1 MLAPRFRRG
10 LIAGLALLA
19 LGACS
24 LKKLAVNTVAKTLS
38 SAGGGTV
45 FTGDDDPELV
55 ADALPFAMK
64 LYESLLAEVP
74 DNTALLLTTGSLF
87 AMYAN
92 AFVQGPAGM
101 LPDSEF
107 ERKGEMLARAKS
119 LYLRSREYCLRA
131 LELRHP
137 GFRKVLEGGQA
148 GKALEAM
155 SLKDVPYLFWAS
167 ASWMGA
173 FSTNPF
179 DMELLLTLSRP
190 LSLMD
195 RAYKLDEGFNNGAI
209 HEFYISV
216 FGSLPASLG
225 GNPDKAR
232 FHFTKA
238 VEYAKGLTAGPYVAL
253 ATSVCIPVQNAEEF
267 RKLLRAAL
275 AIDPNASPENRLVN
289 LLSQQRAR
297 WLLEH
302 IEDYFLLDVEED
314 E

>member
-1 MLAPRFRRG
+1 MLVLRLRSA

-24 LKKLAVNTVAKTLS
+24 LQKLAVNTVAKTLS

-74 DNTALLLTTGSLF
+74 DNTELLLTTGSLF

-107 ERKGEMLARAKS
+107 ERKGEMLARAKN
-119 LYLRSREYCLRA
+119 LYLRGREYCLRA

-137 GFRKVLEGGQA
+137 GFRKALEANQA

-179 DMELLLTLSRP
+179 DMELLITLSRP
-190 LSLMD
+190 LALMD
-195 RAYKLDEGFNNGAI
+195 RAYRLEPGFNNGAI
-209 HEFYISV
+209 EEFYISAY
-216 FGSLPASLG
+216 GSLPTSLG
-225 GNPDKAR
+225 GSPDKAR
-232 FHFTKA
+232 EHFQKA
-238 VEYAKGLTAGPYVAL
+238 LQYTRGLKAGPYVAL
-253 ATSVCIPVQNAEEF
+253 ATAVDVPAQNSAEFKE
-267 RKLLRAAL
+267 LLQKAL
-275 AIDPNASPENRLVN
+275 AVDVNASPENRLEN
-289 LLSQQRAR
+289 LLAQRKAR
-297 WLLEH
+297 WLLQH
-302 IEDYFLLDVEED
+302 IGDFFLLEEAP
-314 E
+314 

>member
-1 MLAPRFRRG
+1 

-24 LKKLAVNTVAKTLS
+24 LQKLAVNTVARTLS

-74 DNTALLLTTGSLF
+74 DNTELLLSTGSLF

-92 AFVQGPAGM
+92 AFVQAPAGM

-107 ERKGEMLARAKS
+107 ERKGEMLARAKN
-119 LYLRSREYCLRA
+119 LYLRGREYCLRA

-137 GFRKVLEGGQA
+137 GFRKALEANQA

-179 DMELLLTLSRP
+179 DMELLITLSRP
-190 LSLMD
+190 LALMD
-195 RAYKLDEGFNNGAI
+195 RAYRLEPGFNDGAI
-209 HEFYISV
+209 EEFYISAY
-216 FGSLPASLG
+216 GSLPASLG
-225 GNPDKAR
+225 GSPDKAR
-232 FHFTKA
+232 EHFQKA
-238 VEYAKGLTAGPYVAL
+238 LQYTRGLKAGPYVAL
-253 ATSVCIPVQNAEEF
+253 ATAVDVPAQNSAEFKE
-267 RKLLRAAL
+267 LLQKAL
-275 AIDPNASPENRLVN
+275 AVDLNASPENRLEN
-289 LLSQQRAR
+289 LLAQRKAR
-297 WLLEH
+297 WLLQH
-302 IEDYFLLDVEED
+302 IGDFFLLEEAP
-314 E
+314 

>member
-1 MLAPRFRRG
+1 MFVLRLRSA

-24 LKKLAVNTVAKTLS
+24 LQKLAVNTVAKTLS

-64 LYESLLAEVP
+64 LYETLLAEVP
-74 DNTALLLTTGSLF
+74 DNTELLLTTGSLF

-107 ERKGEMLARAKS
+107 ERKGEMLARAKN
-119 LYLRSREYCLRA
+119 LYLRGREYCLRA

-137 GFRKVLEGGQA
+137 GFRKALEANQA

-179 DMELLLTLSRP
+179 DMELLITLSRP
-190 LSLMD
+190 LALMD
-195 RAYKLDEGFNNGAI
+195 RAYRLEPGFNNGAI
-209 HEFYISV
+209 EEFYISAY
-216 FGSLPASLG
+216 GSLPTSLG
-225 GNPDKAR
+225 GSPDKAR
-232 FHFTKA
+232 EHFQKA
-238 VEYAKGLTAGPYVAL
+238 LQYTRGLKAGPYVAL
-253 ATSVCIPVQNAEEF
+253 ATAVDVPAQNSAEFKE
-267 RKLLRAAL
+267 LLQKAL
-275 AIDPNASPENRLVN
+275 AVDVNASPENRLEN
-289 LLSQQRAR
+289 LLAQRKAR
-297 WLLEH
+297 WLLQH
-302 IEDYFLLDVEED
+302 IGDFFLLEEAP
-314 E
+314 

>member
-1 MLAPRFRRG
+1 MLVLRLRSA

-24 LKKLAVNTVAKTLS
+24 LQKLAVNTVAKTLS

-55 ADALPFAMK
+55 ADALPFAIK
-64 LYESLLAEVP
+64 LYETLLAEVP
-74 DNTALLLTTGSLF
+74 DNTELLLTTGSLF

-107 ERKGEMLARAKS
+107 ERKGEMLARAKN
-119 LYLRSREYCLRA
+119 LYLRGREYCLRA

-137 GFRKVLEGGQA
+137 GFRKALEANQA

-179 DMELLLTLSRP
+179 DMELLITLSRP
-190 LSLMD
+190 LALMD
-195 RAYKLDEGFNNGAI
+195 RAYRLEPGFNNGAI
-209 HEFYISV
+209 EEFYISAY
-216 FGSLPASLG
+216 GSLPTSLG
-225 GNPDKAR
+225 GSPDKAR
-232 FHFTKA
+232 EHFQKA
-238 VEYAKGLTAGPYVAL
+238 LQYTRGLKAGPYVAL
-253 ATSVCIPVQNAEEF
+253 ATAVDVPAQNSAEFKE
-267 RKLLRAAL
+267 LLQKAL
-275 AIDPNASPENRLVN
+275 AVDVNASPENRLEN
-289 LLSQQRAR
+289 LLAQRKAR
-297 WLLEH
+297 WLLQH
-302 IEDYFLLDVEED
+302 IGDFFLLEEAP
-314 E
+314 

>member
-1 MLAPRFRRG
+1 MLVLRLRSA

-24 LKKLAVNTVAKTLS
+24 LQKLAVNTVAKTLS

-64 LYESLLAEVP
+64 LYETLLAEVP
-74 DNTALLLTTGSLF
+74 DNTELLLTTGSLF

-92 AFVQGPAGM
+92 AFVQAPAGM

-107 ERKGEMLARAKS
+107 ERKGEMLARAKN
-119 LYLRSREYCLRA
+119 LYLRGREYCLRA

-137 GFRKVLEGGQA
+137 GFRKALEANQA

-179 DMELLLTLSRP
+179 DMELLITLSRP
-190 LSLMD
+190 LALMD
-195 RAYKLDEGFNNGAI
+195 RAYRLEPGFNNGAI
-209 HEFYISV
+209 EEFYISAY
-216 FGSLPASLG
+216 GSLPTSLG
-225 GNPDKAR
+225 GSPDKAR
-232 FHFTKA
+232 EHFQKA
-238 VEYAKGLTAGPYVAL
+238 LQYTRGLKAGPYVAL
-253 ATSVCIPVQNAEEF
+253 ATAVDVPAQNSAEFKE
-267 RKLLRAAL
+267 LLQKAL
-275 AIDPNASPENRLVN
+275 AVDVNASPENRLEN
-289 LLSQQRAR
+289 LLAQRKAR
-297 WLLEH
+297 WLLQH
-302 IEDYFLLDVEED
+302 IGDFFLLEEAP
-314 E
+314 